1 MFQSIYTLFG
11 RLLLLIFFIQMLPGL
26 SLAQVADSSQT
37 EKDAANYRLIVRKDS
52 LQAAQKAEDL
62 RMAESKKANQNV
74 ISSKDS
80 ASKRNEKTI
89 LNLAAKKVASM
100 DTKLN
105 LVGFHLHKGGRN
117 VTAVGAIIA
126 ASVTAVIL
134 FNTVFKPVE
143 PEDRGLVNA
152 VYGGL
157 GLSFLLCSIKGGY
170 HISKAGKSLKD
181 PRFFMQEKTI
191 YDE

>member
-1 MFQSIYTLFG
+1 MIQSIYALCG
-11 RLLLLIFFIQMLPGL
+11 RLLLLILFFQMLPDL
-26 SLAQVADSSQT
+26 SMAQVADSSQT
-37 EKDAANYRLIVRKDS
+37 EKEAANYRLIVRTDS

-62 RMAESKKANQNV
+62 RMAESKKANQNA

-80 ASKRNEKTI
+80 ASKKNEKTI
-89 LNLAAKKVASM
+89 LNLAAKKNAAL

-105 LVGFHLHKGGRN
+105 LVGFHLHKAGRN

-126 ASVTAVIL
+126 ASVAAVIL
-134 FNTVFKPVE
+134 FNTAFKPKE

-157 GLSFLLCSIKGGY
+157 GLSFLLCSTKGGY
-170 HISKAGKSLKD
+170 HIAKAGKTLKD
-181 PRFFMQEKTI
+181 PRFFKQEKTI
-191 YDE
+191 YDQ

>member
-1 MFQSIYTLFG
+1 M
-11 RLLLLIFFIQMLPGL
+11 LLIFFIQMLPGL

-52 LQAAQKAEDL
+52 LQAAQKAEGL
-62 RMAESKKANQNV
+62 RMAESKKANQNS

-80 ASKRNEKTI
+80 ASKKNEKTI
-89 LNLAAKKVASM
+89 LNLAAKKNLAM

-105 LVGFHLHKGGRN
+105 LVGFHLHKAGRN

-134 FNTVFKPVE
+134 FNTVFKPKPDN

-157 GLSFLLCSIKGGY
+157 GLSFLLCSTKGGY
-170 HISKAGKSLKD
+170 HISKAGKTLKD
-181 PRFFMQEKTI
+181 PRFFKQEKTI
-191 YDE
+191 YDQ

>member
-1 MFQSIYTLFG
+1 MIQSIYALCG
-11 RLLLLIFFIQMLPGL
+11 RLLLLMFFIQMLPGL

-37 EKDAANYRLIVRKDS
+37 KKDAANYRLIVRKDS
-52 LQAAQKAEDL
+52 LQAVQKAENL
-62 RMAESKKANQNV
+62 RMAESKKANQNS

-80 ASKRNEKTI
+80 ASKRNDNTI
-89 LNLAAKKVASM
+89 MNLAAKKSLAM

-105 LVGFHLHKGGRN
+105 LVGFHLHKAGRN

-134 FNTVFKPVE
+134 FNTTFKPKE

-170 HISKAGKSLKD
+170 HISKAGKTLKD
-181 PRFFMQEKTI
+181 PRFFKQEKTI
-191 YDE
+191 YDQ